1 MKIKIKNAFQQDLTS
16 CHSLR
21 EAKLQEWTIMAVRG
35 LSLHRFSTQ
44 TADFADQ
51 HPEEEGVISGI
62 TCCGECLNKHIL
74 CPLCHMI
81 HALRWSPLEACSHA
95 ITQLRLRLSVAAD
108 IHSSILSSP
117 SLPQAAAAQQR
128 AALHQLTLTRWPPPY
143 RVRGWSLFTNSAR
156 QWFPFL
162 IPPAEEESC

>member
-1 MKIKIKNAFQQDLTS
+1 MTS
-16 CHSLR
+16 FHSVR

-35 LSLHRFSTQ
+35 LSLRWFSTQ

-51 HPEEEGVISGI
+51 HREAEGVISGI
-62 TCCGECLNKHIL
+62 TCHGECLNKHIL
-74 CPLCHMI
+74 CPLRHMI

-95 ITQLRLRLSVAAD
+95 ITQPHLRLSVAAD

-117 SLPQAAAAQQR
+117 SLLRAAAARQC
-128 AALHQLTLTRWPPPY
+128 AALRQLTLTRWPPPY

-156 QWFPFL
+156 R
-162 IPPAEEESC
+162 